1 MDKLGCESRRARAC
15 VSTGVASV
23 ARPVT
28 RTPASELDG
37 CGVQFNFG
45 KQCELLYPLT
55 KRIASEHAVIFTTV
69 FKYSTLERG
78 SRSHLF
84 QMSSSTLRSCPATF

>member
-15 VSTGVASV
+15 VSTVVDLAVRPPAIASV

-37 CGVQFNFG
+37 CGVQCNLG
-45 KQCELLYPLT
+45 KQCELLYPPT
-55 KRIASEHAVIFTTV
+55 KRLASKHAVIL
-69 FKYSTLERG
+69 YDCI
-78 SRSHLF
+78 
-84 QMSSSTLRSCPATF
+84 QMLHS